1 MMPSDHMLYGFIA
14 ALIILFLFPSIGAYG
29 LLVIFLASVLIDAD
43 HYLYYVYKTRDF
55 NLSNAMSF
63 YLEIGKKQCS
73 SKKSAKEPLMIFHTA
88 EFWLL
93 LFILSFFNEVFAYVL
108 AGVLIHVFLDIFHMR
123 KYGVLHVRHHS
134 ILRYCFYHRRLSVL

>member
-14 ALIILFLFPSIGAYG
+14 ALIILFLFPEIGAYG
-29 LLVIFLASVLIDAD
+29 LLIIFLSSVLIDAD

-55 NLSNAMSF
+55 NLSNAVDF
-63 YLEIGKKQCS
+63 YLKMKNEQKS

-108 AGVLIHVFLDIFHMR
+108 AGILIHVFLDIFHMR
-123 KYGVLHVRHHS
+123 KHGVLHVRHHS
-134 ILRYCFYHRRLSVL
+134 ILRYYFYHRRLSIL